1 MSTATTKKP
10 SWRDDFIGVIEEAR
24 KDPAAAAALDA
35 AKAKKEAE
43 AALQA
48 KLKQEFEQNCANF
61 HAWKKANPYI
71 MKDFW
76 TPGVPEPDEVGWR
89 VEPKCIRRQVPN
101 RESCPYCKKA

>member
-10 SWRDDFIGVIEEAR
+10 SWRDDFIGVVEEAR
-24 KDPAAAAALDA
+24 KDPAVAAALDA

-48 KLKQEFEQNCANF
+48 KLKAEFEQNCVNF

-71 MKDFW
+71 FQDFW
-76 TPGVPEPDEVGWR
+76 TQGKVALDGCGWE

-101 RESCPYCKKA
+101 RNTCPYCKKA